1 MDWAALVSGWLK
13 LEIEIILCRWSTHFI
28 LLRTVSSGHV
38 PKEFLLLEWK
48 DHHEIIPIHF
58 RIRLAQCSKYSSKS
72 LGPQLINSNPHTAGN
87 MRCPQM
93 EIPSNWQNLRWYHFL
108 HENYFILHSE
118 VWVRLICRPSKI
130 KLMAYWVSI
139 LQSFDKEQGKKVCK
153 VTALRCYQ
161 CFSLHFLLATAK
173 WLLPQPLHGW
183 VVNCAGAQ

>member
-28 LLRTVSSGHV
+28 LVRTVSSGHV

-87 MRCPQM
+87 MRCPKM
-93 EIPSNWQNLRWYHFL
+93 EIPSNWQNLRWYQFL
-108 HENYFILHSE
+108 HENYLSYTAKSGWDWY
-118 VWVRLICRPSKI
+118 VAPV
-130 KLMAYWVSI
+130 KLMAYWVRP
-139 LQSFDKEQGKKVCK
+139 LQSFDKEEW
-153 VTALRCYQ
+153 
-161 CFSLHFLLATAK
+161 HFLMSVG
-173 WLLPQPLHGW
+173 GW
-183 VVNCAGAQ
+183 